1 MPQRFNPQFRF
12 HGSSH
17 SIPLRDIQ
25 DVRFDASQSRLRG
38 GKPVQAYF
46 TQGLQIV
53 GVPPSLMQ
61 VLGRYRLDGI
71 NLRQAQAGARLVTSV
86 HIETA
91 NAIHLLRVD
100 SRVVLA
106 YPQGVRT

>member
-1 MPQRFNPQFRF
+1 MPHRFNPRF
-12 HGSSH
+12 SFQGSSH
-17 SIPLRDIQ
+17 SVPLCDIQ
-25 DVRFDASQSRLRG
+25 DVRFDASQTRLRG

-53 GVPPSLMQ
+53 GVPPSLLQ

-71 NLRQAQAGARLVTSV
+71 NLRQAQTHTRLVTSV

-91 NAIHLLRVD
+91 TAIHLLRVD
-100 SRVVLA
+100 SGVVLA
-106 YPQGVRT
+106 YPEGVRA